1 MPGTFLEQVV
11 GIDPVLEADH
21 CSINRS
27 FQDCEKEKNEMTREI
42 ELVGNFC
49 DLFKK
54 KKGRKKQFMNELYCL
69 LYVAINAS
77 KDNITY
83 YMRKCYMYTHPG
95 GPPN

>member
-1 MPGTFLEQVV
+1 VPGTFLEQVV

-54 KKGRKKQFMNELYCL
+54 KKGRKKQFMKELYCL

-77 KDNITY
+77 KKIT
-83 YMRKCYMYTHPG
+83 
-95 GPPN
+95 